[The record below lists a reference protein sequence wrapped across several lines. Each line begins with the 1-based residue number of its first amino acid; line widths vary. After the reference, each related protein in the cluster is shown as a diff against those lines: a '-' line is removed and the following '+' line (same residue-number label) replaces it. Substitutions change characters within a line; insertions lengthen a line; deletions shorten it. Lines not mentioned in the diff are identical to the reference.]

1 MKLPFLISDT
11 SQIFIFIGLQAS
23 GKTTFYENVLACHGL
38 VHINLD
44 TLRRRHR
51 ETMEIKVC
59 LDSRKSFVVDNT
71 NPQITDR
78 QRYISLA
85 RAYGYEVIG
94 IFFQSRIEDCIKRN
108 ELRERRVPRC
118 AIPGT
123 SNKLQ
128 MPTYGEGFDQLY
140 FARIVDNGF
149 EIMKWKE

>member
-1 MKLPFLISDT
+1 M
-11 SQIFIFIGLQAS
+11 
-23 GKTTFYENVLACHGL
+23 
-38 VHINLD
+38 
-44 TLRRRHR
+44 
-51 ETMEIKVC
+51 
-59 LDSRKSFVVDNT
+59 VDNT
-71 NPQITDR
+71 NPQIIDR

-118 AIPGT
+118 AIPST

-140 FARIVDNGF
+140 FVRIADNGF
-149 EIMKWKE
+149 EIMKWKG